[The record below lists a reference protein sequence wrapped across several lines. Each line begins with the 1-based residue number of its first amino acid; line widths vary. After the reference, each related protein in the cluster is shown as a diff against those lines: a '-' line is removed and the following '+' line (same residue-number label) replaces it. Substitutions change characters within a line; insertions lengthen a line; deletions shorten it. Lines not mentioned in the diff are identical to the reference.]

1 MKVDKLSI
9 SIDPELGDA
18 VREAAGRSGMA
29 VSAWL
34 ADAARR
40 KLREQALTEFL
51 AEWQAEHGDLTA
63 EEIARAESE
72 LGIKAGEAT
81 A

>member
-9 SIDPELGDA
+9 SIDPDLSDA

-72 LGIKAGEAT
+72 LGIKAGEA
-81 A
+81 AA

>member
-9 SIDPELGDA
+9 SLDPELGDA
-18 VREAAGRSGMA
+18 VRAAASRSGMA

-34 ADAARR
+34 AGAARR

-72 LGIKAGEAT
+72 LGIRPGEA
-81 A
+81 AA

>member
-51 AEWQAEHGDLTA
+51 AEWQAKHGDLTA

>member
-1 MKVDKLSI
+1 VKVDKLSI
-9 SIDPELGDA
+9 SIDPDLSDA

-72 LGIKAGEAT
+72 LGIKAGEA
-81 A
+81 AA

>member
-9 SIDPELGDA
+9 SIDPDLGDA

-72 LGIKAGEAT
+72 LGIKAGEA
-81 A
+81 AA